1 MKKINFKSLVRP
13 KFFWAT
19 IVALLLITS
28 TTFYLLKEEERKE
41 KIFTQKQL
49 IKTIEAKKVVELNLT
64 KTFRA
69 KETVEKKFYAERK
82 RTTALEKE
90 VENKENQISF
100 TLDKLE
106 KEVTAR
112 REAEAQLLIVVR
124 EKRNLERELKKVARA
139 TQTIELEKIV
149 VKPISSLAGEVLMV
163 NKEHSFVVLNLG
175 RANNLTFGDFLS
187 VYRNGEFIGNVEVE
201 MVYEKTSA
209 ATILP
214 EWKDVEFKENDEVRK
229 L

>member
-1 MKKINFKSLVRP
+1 MKKIDLNWSVRP
-13 KFFWAT
+13 KFLFGGI
-19 IVALLLITS
+19 IVLLLITS
-28 TTFYLLKEEERKE
+28 ITFYLLKEEERKE

-69 KETVEKKFYAERK
+69 KEIVEKKFDAERK

-90 VENKENQISF
+90 VEDKENQISF

-112 REAEAQLLIVVR
+112 HEAEAQLLIAVK
-124 EKRNLERELKKVARA
+124 EKRTLRAELKKFTKA
-139 TQTIELEKIV
+139 TEVIELEKII
-149 VKPISSLAGEVLMV
+149 VKPTSSLIGEVLMV
-163 NKEHSFVVLNLG
+163 NREHNFIVVDLG
-175 RANNLTFGDFLS
+175 RASNLGFGDLLS
-187 VYRNGEFIGNVEVE
+187 IYRNDEFIGKAEVE
-201 MVYEKTSA
+201 MVNEKTCA
-209 ATILP
+209 AAILP
-214 EWKDVEFKENDEVRK
+214 DWQDVDFKENDEARR

>member
-1 MKKINFKSLVRP
+1 MKKIDLKWSVRP
-13 KFFWAT
+13 KFLFGGI
-19 IVALLLITS
+19 IVLLLITS
-28 TTFYLLKEEERKE
+28 ITFYLLKEEERKV

-69 KETVEKKFYAERK
+69 KEIVEKKFDAERK

-90 VENKENQISF
+90 VEDKENQISF

-112 REAEAQLLIVVR
+112 REAEAQLLIAVR
-124 EKRNLERELKKVARA
+124 EKRNLERELKKVTRA

-149 VKPISSLAGEVLMV
+149 VKPVSSLAGEVLMV

-214 EWKDVEFKENDEVRK
+214 EWKDVEFKESDEVRR

>member
-19 IVALLLITS
+19 IVVLLLITG
-28 TTFYLLKEEERKE
+28 TTFYLLKEEERKV

-49 IKTIEAKKVVELNLT
+49 IKTIEAKKVVEFNLT

-69 KETVEKKFYAERK
+69 KEIVEKKFDAERK
-82 RTTALEKE
+82 RTAALEKE
-90 VENKENQISF
+90 VEDKENQISF

-112 REAEAQLLIVVR
+112 REAEAQLLIAVR
-124 EKRNLERELKKVARA
+124 EKRNLERKLKKVTRA

-149 VKPISSLAGEVLMV
+149 VKPVSSLAGEVLMV

-175 RANNLTFGDFLS
+175 RANNLTFGEFLS